1 MGSLIATNLLW
12 LHILQR
18 GQRKSGGGFY
28 LIDLA
33 WLMVLH
39 HQISVNLS
47 RLQYNTNME
56 LVGCAASV
64 SQLLVYL
71 SSSATSLQRL
81 YTELIHCNST
91 YCDEAINIRLL
102 LHTIQRLGQQQVN
115 DNDDHSPVLPVLIS
129 ISGIACQVLHLLKP
143 KRIFGIDWAPVTS
156 QDKISSAFETLD
168 KKRNLLQLYISQ
180 EHQEALLDLRQTVES
195 SCKNIRVEIPIA
207 GSNRKSTSHSAEDT
221 TGASMDPHPNQPAGQ
236 PTKRLRIKMTGAKI
250 EGYNSMFN
258 GHKEGDIEG
267 ELGDLTFGSTA
278 GNFVGNASDE
288 TERMFLQS
296 SRRNQGC
303 SHPDYAYMPA
313 RAPPSQGN
321 HAREAKPRFHDISS
335 DRFISSRD
343 SSSYQGADYRA
354 EVREPS
360 WHGTHHAQHLERNFT
375 SQQYGAQQVQ
385 GPERDTAS
393 PWYSN
398 RQIETS
404 RPQSG

>member
-1 MGSLIATNLLW
+1 
-12 LHILQR
+12 
-18 GQRKSGGGFY
+18 
-28 LIDLA
+28 
-33 WLMVLH
+33 
-39 HQISVNLS
+39 
-47 RLQYNTNME
+47 
-56 LVGCAASV
+56 
-64 SQLLVYL
+64 
-71 SSSATSLQRL
+71 
-81 YTELIHCNST
+81 
-91 YCDEAINIRLL
+91 
-102 LHTIQRLGQQQVN
+102 
-115 DNDDHSPVLPVLIS
+115 
-129 ISGIACQVLHLLKP
+129 
-143 KRIFGIDWAPVTS
+143 
-156 QDKISSAFETLD
+156 
-168 KKRNLLQLYISQ
+168 
-180 EHQEALLDLRQTVES
+180 
-195 SCKNIRVEIPIA
+195 
-207 GSNRKSTSHSAEDT
+207 
-221 TGASMDPHPNQPAGQ
+221 
-236 PTKRLRIKMTGAKI
+236 MTGAKI

-398 RQIETS
+398 RQVQGPERDIASPQMNESRLRHPDHNRAEEEMEIVILPRRIENTN
-404 RPQSG
+404 SGNIQ